1 MVLKINDIDE
11 TQAPLLDHL
20 IELRTRL
27 AFVNIGD
34 LEHHFSPQHPIRSS

>member
-1 MVLKINDIDE
+1 MPLRIRDIDE

-27 AFVNIGD
+27 VRCVVVLAAAFAVC
-34 LEHHFSPQHPIRSS
+34 L